1 MIPFRTT
8 VSTSRSPVVTMSLI
22 VINIVVFFLQ
32 LGLPPSGQL
41 RFLYTYALVPAVYVD
56 PALARAVGVDAIN
69 FLPLVTNTF
78 MHGGFLHIIL
88 NMWTLWL
95 FGVPLEDRLGPWRFL
110 LFYLASGTLGSIAHL
125 IFNLY
130 SVVPALG
137 ASGAIAGVLG
147 GFTWL
152 FPRAKIAIVVPV
164 VFIPLIFHWPAPV
177 FTALWFVLQVLQG
190 TAALGAG
197 PDTAG
202 IAWWAHIGGF
212 LAGLGIAAWL
222 RPKAPYRRGPWER

>member
-1 MIPFRTT
+1 MIPFRTSVT
-8 VSTSRSPVVTMSLI
+8 TSRSPVVTMSLI
-22 VINIVVFFLQ
+22 VTNIAVFFIQ
-32 LGLPPSGQL
+32 LGLPPSAHL
-41 RFLYTYALVPAVYVD
+41 RFLYTYALVPAVYAD
-56 PALARAVGVDAIN
+56 PALASAAGLDATN

-110 LFYLASGTLGSIAHL
+110 LFYLASGTIGSIAHL
-125 IFNLY
+125 IFNWH

-147 GFTWL
+147 GFAWL
-152 FPRAKIAIVVPV
+152 FPRAKVAIVIPI
-164 VFIPLIFHWPAPV
+164 VFIPVIFHWPALV
-177 FTALWFVLQVLQG
+177 FTALWFALQVLQG
-190 TAALGAG
+190 TGALGAG
-197 PDTAG
+197 ASAAG

-212 LAGLGIAAWL
+212 LAGLAIASWL
-222 RPKAPYRRGPWER
+222 RPKSFYRRGPWER

>member
-8 VSTSRSPVVTMSLI
+8 VATSRSPVVTMTLI
-22 VINIVVFFLQ
+22 VTNIAVFFVQ
-32 LGLPPSGQL
+32 LGLSPSEQL
-41 RFLYTYALVPAVYVD
+41 RFVYTYALVPAVYTD
-56 PALARAVGVDAIN
+56 PALARAVGLDATN

-110 LFYLASGTLGSIAHL
+110 LFYLACGTLGSIAHL
-125 IFNLY
+125 IFNLH

-147 GFTWL
+147 GFAWL
-152 FPRAKIAIVVPV
+152 FPRAKIAVVIPI
-164 VFIPLIFHWPAPV
+164 VFIPLIFHWPALL
-177 FTALWFVLQVLQG
+177 FTAFWFALQLFQG
-190 TAALGAG
+190 AAALGAG
-197 PDTAG
+197 PTAAG

-212 LAGLGIAAWL
+212 LAGLAIAFWL
-222 RPKAPYRRGPWER
+222 RPKPLYRRGPWER